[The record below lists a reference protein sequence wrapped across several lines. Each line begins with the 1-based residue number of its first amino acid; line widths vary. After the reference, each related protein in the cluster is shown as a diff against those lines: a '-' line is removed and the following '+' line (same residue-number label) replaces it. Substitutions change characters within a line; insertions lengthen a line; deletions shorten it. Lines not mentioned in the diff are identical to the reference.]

1 MQNHIPASR
10 TGNVVKTC
18 PTTER
23 RKDIRLLYRVWREQ
37 IGRLERGRIRLSAA
51 QKREMLRDFCRNCR
65 ALDRSCRL
73 LQA

>member
-1 MQNHIPASR
+1 MQNRILASR
-10 TGNVVKTC
+10 NGNVAETC
-18 PTTER
+18 RTTAR

-37 IGRLERGRIRLSAA
+37 IGRLERGKIRLSAA
-51 QKREMLRDFCRNCR
+51 QRREMLREFCRNCR